1 MADDSCKE
9 FALQQE
15 KYMIDYN
22 KTKYRN
28 KPNRWDYGYSNPVS
42 LRWFPLFQTLLQG
55 ICLQT
60 SDTPFSASSFL

>member
-55 ICLQT
+55 ICL
-60 SDTPFSASSFL
+60 